1 MEPMTSWILALA
13 VSSTTTMA
21 GSTPAYALRWEVDGA
36 ALAVGGVISFGWVL
50 RDELAPPHCG
60 LACDREDVFVL
71 DRFAAGRFDPGWRT
85 TSDVTI
91 AATYGLAVGTL
102 VLDGGLE
109 GASDLVVVAESILLS
124 NAVGALVNLGAR
136 RPRPLAYGTAAPED
150 ERLRG
155 NTSLSFFSGHTAG
168 AFAAALSTY
177 ATLRRRHPDSPLPYV
192 ALAVGVTAAGFIGTT
207 RVLAGDHFP
216 TDVVAGALV
225 GSALGLLVPALHDSP
240 VRVSASSG
248 GVAVAMEL

>member
-13 VSSTTTMA
+13 VSSTTSLA
-21 GSTPAYALRWEVDGA
+21 ATPAYELRWEVDGA

-60 LACDREDVFVL
+60 LACDRADVFVL

-85 TSDVTI
+85 TSDVSI
-91 AATYGLAVGTL
+91 AAIYGLAVGTL
-102 VLDGGLE
+102 MLDGGLE

-136 RPRPLAYGTAAPED
+136 RPRPLAYGTAAPDD

-155 NTSLSFFSGHTAG
+155 NASLSFFSGHTAG

-177 ATLRRRHPDSPLPYV
+177 ATLRRRHPDSLLPYV
-192 ALAVGVTAAGFIGTT
+192 ALAVGVTAASFIGTT

-240 VRVSASSG
+240 VQVSASG
-248 GVAVAMEL
+248 AGVALALEL

>member
-1 MEPMTSWILALA
+1 MEPVTSWIVALAL
-13 VSSTTTMA
+13 SSTTSVA
-21 GSTPAYALRWEVDGA
+21 APTPAYALRWEVDGA

-60 LACDREDVFVL
+60 LACDRAEVFVL

-109 GASDLVVVAESILLS
+109 GASDLVVVAESVLLS

-136 RPRPLAYGTAAPED
+136 RPRPLAYGTTASDD

-177 ATLRRRHPDSPLPYV
+177 ATLRRRHPDSALPYV
-192 ALAVGVTAAGFIGTT
+192 ALAVGVTAASFIGTT

-240 VRVSASSG
+240 VRLGASAEGVS
-248 GVAVAMEL
+248 VALEL

>member
-109 GASDLVVVAESILLS
+109 GASDLVVVAESVLLS

-192 ALAVGVTAAGFIGTT
+192 ALAVGVTAASFIGTT

-225 GSALGLLVPALHDSP
+225 GSALGLLLPALHDSP
-240 VRVSASSG
+240 IRVSASSA
-248 GVAVAMEL
+248 GVAVAMDL

>member
-1 MEPMTSWILALA
+1 MEPVTSWIVALAL
-13 VSSTTTMA
+13 SSTTSVA
-21 GSTPAYALRWEVDGA
+21 APTPAYALRWEVDGA

-60 LACDREDVFVL
+60 LACDRADVFVL

-109 GASDLVVVAESILLS
+109 GASDLVVVAESVLLS

-136 RPRPLAYGTAAPED
+136 RPRPLAYGTTASED

-177 ATLRRRHPDSPLPYV
+177 ATLRRRHPDSALPYV
-192 ALAVGVTAAGFIGTT
+192 ALAVGVTAASFIGTT

-240 VRVSASSG
+240 VRLGASAEGVS
-248 GVAVAMEL
+248 VALEL